1 VYFVKDT
8 PGSRSMSAYSLL
20 TNDEQTLM
28 NKY

>member
-20 TNDEQTLM
+20 TNDEQT
-28 NKY
+28 